1 MPNNEEEGTQICK
14 FSICFIQ
21 RRKNLQYNALSG
33 FSRGKQSIQIN
44 SHLIPHKAK
53 VTCIRLS
60 SACTTHIA
68 SWWYTTRAST
78 RICFNS
84 TAYYCHESQK
94 QKRKINWDFQ
104 EQQSEVPATGRC
116 TLTLKPGKKRR
127 LHQEPSWD
135 FAFCDWKYL
144 EATATDATVIE
155 KRGLT
160 KLGVKLLWSDG
171 MEKERRERIE
181 CQASEPRG

>member
-94 QKRKINWDFQ
+94 QKKKNQLRFSRATKWGPRNRKMHLNLKARQKKKTTPRTQLRFCILWLK
-104 EQQSEVPATGRC
+104 VPGSDSN
-116 TLTLKPGKKRR
+116 RR
-127 LHQEPSWD
+127 HGD
-135 FAFCDWKYL
+135 R
-144 EATATDATVIE
+144 E
-155 KRGLT
+155 KR
-160 KLGVKLLWSDG
+160 
-171 MEKERRERIE
+171 IN
-181 CQASEPRG
+181 